1 MEPVEDT
8 EFRQAMQELR
18 RKVRGLLE
26 VFPGSN
32 KAQKAIEFTQKQWE
46 EKLKVEPD
54 EARAKRLKA
63 ELEKNAE
70 LLREELRPGRRAQKE
85 NDMER

>member
-1 MEPVEDT
+1 
-8 EFRQAMQELR
+8 MQELR

-63 ELEKNAE
+63 ELEKNAG
-70 LLREELRPGRRAQKE
+70 LLLEEISPQRRITRD